1 MAYDRLEPIGDRRF
15 DLLFAQLCWMIY
27 NAARMQGAKADDKTI
42 ADFLPLW
49 YVEDE
54 DEDVDASR
62 DLLAAK
68 AAKAFAAFGGK
79 EPRGS

>member
-42 ADFLPLW
+42 SDFLPLW
-49 YVEDE
+49 YPED
-54 DEDVDASR
+54 DVDDDPDASR

-68 AAKAFAAFGGK
+68 AARAFAVFGGK
-79 EPRGS
+79 GT